1 MEINFRIYGG
11 LMKVLNV
18 RTYIIGGIIS
28 VILIW
33 FTFNI
38 LYQQQNENQQAQKGV
53 LDLSNWDFEK
63 DGVVGLDGE
72 WEFYWNQLLTY
83 EDFKGEE
90 EKKPDGYYKIPDVW
104 NNYTLNENK
113 LPGEGYGTYR
123 LKVKTN
129 DISSLKG
136 LKILNQSTAYK
147 LMINDKVIAK
157 NGQVGKTKET
167 TIPEY
172 RPQTVSFENTS
183 QDFEIIIQ
191 VSNYTY
197 SRGGIWYSIY
207 LGNDQ
212 QIRELKEF
220 NSGKEM
226 FMLGVIIIMSLYHMA
241 LFSLQKRN
249 KSAIYFSFVLLII
262 GIRILVTG
270 EYLIN
275 KVIFKPSIYFMV
287 PIEYITMYMGQVM
300 WVAFVYELYPKEM
313 SKKIVRAIV
322 CIGIALSLITIITPI
337 DIFTKY
343 LIFYEIVMICIY
355 IYVIFSLL
363 KAVLKKREG
372 SIILFSGAMLLVSV
386 FIIDCLYNWNVIYNK
401 YGTNFKFA
409 AFILIFIQS
418 YILSEKFSL
427 SFQKV
432 EELSQRLISL
442 DKLKDEFLANTSHE
456 LRTPLNGIINITQ
469 SLIRGVA
476 GKLSLRQEE
485 NLQVVLA
492 SSRRLYSL
500 IDDIL
505 DISSLKFNEVKL
517 YSKSLDVRKIVD
529 SVIFVLEHLKGEK
542 NIIFEN
548 LIKKDT
554 PAVFCDEERLGQILY
569 NLLGNALKFT
579 EQGYIRVRTE
589 FSDSIVTIFIEDT
602 GIGMKEENLDSIFN
616 YFEQIDA
623 SINRKYEGT
632 GIGLYITKKL
642 IELQGGTI
650 NVKSEY
656 GKGSCF
662 VFTLPI
668 TTEEPKNSMSLI
680 EPIFIK
686 NIQIDEEIN
695 EQNLERC
702 NVLAVEDDSISLK
715 ALINN
720 LRLDGY
726 TVKGVQSGND
736 AIKLLEN
743 GIKFDVVIL
752 DIMMPD
758 ISGYEI
764 LKQIRKKYSQLE
776 LPVVLLTAR
785 SRIDDIETGFKFGA
799 NDYLIKPFETVELN
813 ARVKSLVEMKKA
825 VNNLVTTELA
835 FLQAQIKPHFIYN
848 ALSVIS
854 SLIIREPLKSKELV
868 LDLSDYL
875 RNNFDFESRE
885 GLTTLKKELELVKSY
900 LSIEQARFK
909 ERISVKFEI
918 NSEDCVIPMLSI
930 QPLVENAVR
939 HGIMPL
945 INGGTISI
953 VTQNK
958 SGYVS
963 ISVQDDGVGIDEGKL
978 QYILSG
984 EIKRGSVGIKNI
996 HRRLTML
1003 YGKGLNI
1010 TSGEESGTKVEFL
1023 VPYMEGE

>member
-1 MEINFRIYGG
+1 
-11 LMKVLNV
+11 MKVLNV
-18 RTYIIGGIIS
+18 RKYMMWIIVS
-28 VILIW
+28 AILIS

-38 LYQQQNENQQAQKGV
+38 LYQQQEEKQQAQKGV

-63 DGVVGLDGE
+63 DGVVSLDGE

-83 EDFKGEE
+83 EDFNGEE
-90 EKKPDGYYKIPDVW
+90 ENKLDGYYKIPSVW
-104 NNYTLNENK
+104 NDYTLNGDK
-113 LPGEGYGTYR
+113 LPGEGYATYR
-123 LKVKTN
+123 LKVKVN

-147 LMINDKVIAK
+147 LMINDKVIAR

-167 TIPEY
+167 SIPEY

-197 SRGGIWYSIY
+197 SRGGIWYSTY

-212 QIRELKEF
+212 HIRELKEF

-226 FMLGVIIIMSLYHMA
+226 FMLGVIIIMSLYHIA

-262 GIRILVTG
+262 GVRILVTG

-275 KVIFKPSIYFMV
+275 KVIFKPSIFLTV
-287 PIEYITMYMGQVM
+287 PIEYIAMYMGQVM
-300 WVAFVYELYPKEM
+300 WVAFVYELYPNEM
-313 SKKIVRAIV
+313 SKKIVRAIF
-322 CIGIALSLITIITPI
+322 CMGIALSLATIITPI
-337 DIFTKY
+337 YIFTKY
-343 LIFYEIVMICIY
+343 LIFYEIIMVY
-355 IYVIFSLL
+355 IYFYVVFSIL
-363 KAVLKKREG
+363 KAVLNKREG
-372 SIILFSGAMLLVSV
+372 SIILFLGAMLLVIV
-386 FIIDCLYNWNVIYNK
+386 FIIDCLYNWNLIYSK

-427 SFQKV
+427 AFQKV
-432 EELSQRLISL
+432 EELSKRLISL

-469 SLIRGVA
+469 SLIRGA
-476 GKLSLRQEE
+476 DGKVNLDQEE
-485 NLQVVLA
+485 NLKVVLA

-500 IDDIL
+500 INDIL
-505 DISSLKFNEVKL
+505 DISSLKLNEVKL
-517 YSKSLDVRKIVD
+517 YSKSLDLMKILD
-529 SVIFVLEHLKGEK
+529 SVIFVFEHLKGEK

-579 EQGYIRVRTE
+579 EKGYIRVRTE
-589 FSDSIVTIFIEDT
+589 FSDSIVTVFIEDT
-602 GIGMKEENLDSIFN
+602 GIGIKEENLDSIFN

-632 GIGLYITKKL
+632 GIGLFITKKL

-662 VFTLPI
+662 FFTLPI
-668 TTEEPKNSMSLI
+668 TIEEPKNSISLI
-680 EPIFIK
+680 EPNFIK
-686 NIQIDEEIN
+686 NIQIDEQSN
-695 EQNLERC
+695 EQNLERY
-702 NVLAVEDDSISLK
+702 NILAVEDDSISLK

-726 TVKGVQSGND
+726 TVKGIQCGND
-736 AIKLLEN
+736 AIKFLEN
-743 GIKFDVVIL
+743 GIKFDIVIL

-758 ISGYEI
+758 ISGYEV
-764 LKQIRKKYSQLE
+764 LKKIREKYLPVE
-776 LPVVLLTAR
+776 LPVLLLTAR
-785 SRIDDIETGFKFGA
+785 SRIEDIVTGFKLGA
-799 NDYLIKPFETVELN
+799 NDYLIKPFEAVELN

-848 ALSVIS
+848 ALSVIA
-854 SLIIREPLKSKELV
+854 SLVIREPLKSKELV

-909 ERISVKFEI
+909 ERICVKFEI
-918 NSEDCVIPMLSI
+918 NSEDCIIPMISI

-953 VTQNK
+953 KTQNK
-958 SGYVS
+958 NGYVS
-963 ISVQDDGVGIDEGKL
+963 VSVKDDGVGIDEEKL
-978 QYILSG
+978 KNILSG
-984 EIKRGSVGIKNI
+984 EIKKGSVGIKNI
-996 HRRLTML
+996 HRRLIML

-1010 TSGEESGTKVEFL
+1010 TSGEKSGTKVEFE
-1023 VPYMEGE
+1023 VPYMKGE